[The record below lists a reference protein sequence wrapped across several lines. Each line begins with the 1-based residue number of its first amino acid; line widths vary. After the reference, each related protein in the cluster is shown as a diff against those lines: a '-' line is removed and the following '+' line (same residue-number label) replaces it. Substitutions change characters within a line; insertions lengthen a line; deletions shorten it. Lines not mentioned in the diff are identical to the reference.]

1 MFLHE
6 TEVVKA
12 ADEQTTAVCS
22 QVKVHIFAEIPVEVI
37 LYVLSQVYVKEDE
50 IVHMAPREW
59 GLQALRTQLAAPFLY
74 AQDCIVGNFWCCF
87 NVLQNTLQGHI
98 LTGDCCFHRLA
109 GLLLDTV
116 NVPHDTRVVH
126 HNNEW
131 PDTLAFNSQ
140 LFEAVPLQFQ
150 VVI

>member
-1 MFLHE
+1 MRRQDL
-6 TEVVKA
+6 
-12 ADEQTTAVCS
+12 
-22 QVKVHIFAEIPVEVI
+22 PVEVI

-109 GLLLDTV
+109 MKCEVSSCKMAVST
-116 NVPHDTRVVH
+116 TEERV
-126 HNNEW
+126 
-131 PDTLAFNSQ
+131 T
-140 LFEAVPLQFQ
+140 
-150 VVI
+150 